1 MSFLEPWI
9 LLGMVAGVFQA
20 LRVAGQRALAQ
31 RTQADIQL
39 SVWSAALA
47 RCLFGLPWALLIL
60 LVLIGVWGP
69 PVGLSSDF
77 SHNFPFTG
85 EAVTLPFDPETG
97 SEGDLAEGFGTGSG
111 PDQLLQGPRLLGLPV
126 MFWLWTLGSALL
138 QIAATLQQT
147 HLLSQRN
154 FAIGVV
160 YVKTEVVIVALIGST
175 PFFAQY
181 LSGLQW
187 TAVLISVVGVVVL
200 TRARLP
206 GGGSSVWD
214 LRSAWLGLSGGA
226 LLAGTS
232 LTLREAGLILLD
244 EGAAVGQPV
253 SPAVAG
259 MTTLVALLV
268 IQCLVVITVMTLRDA
283 SEFNRVAR
291 RLRPMAFTG
300 LLSAFGSAG
309 WFIGYVMAAPALVK
323 SVGQVEFIA
332 AIILTFLLFRE
343 RPSRAEWIGMSIILI
358 SILMLLFSTL

>member
-9 LLGMVAGVFQA
+9 LLGLAAGLFQA

-31 RTQADIQL
+31 RTDAQVQL
-39 SVWSAALA
+39 SAWSAALA
-47 RCLFGLPWALLIL
+47 RCLFGLPWAVLIL
-60 LVLIGVWGP
+60 VVLIAIWGP
-69 PVGLSSDF
+69 PVGFSGLGPGAHPGPNPNLS
-77 SHNFPFTG
+77 
-85 EAVTLPFDPETG
+85 LDPG
-97 SEGDLAEGFGTGSG
+97 LRSV
-111 PDQLLQGPRLLGLPV
+111 RLLGLPTD
-126 MFWLWTLGSALL
+126 FWLWTLGAALL

-147 HLLSQRN
+147 LLLSQRT

-160 YVKTEVVIVALIGST
+160 YVKTEVVIVALVGST

-187 TAVLISVVGVVVL
+187 AAVLVSVIGVVVL

-206 GGGSSVWD
+206 GEIGSVWD

-232 LTLREAGLILLD
+232 LTLREAGLILVA
-244 EGAAVGQPV
+244 EGVVVAQPV

-268 IQCLVVITVMTLRDA
+268 IQCIVVIGVMALRDA
-283 SEFNRVAR
+283 SEFARVMR
-291 RLRPMAFTG
+291 RLPPMAFTG
-300 LLSAFGSAG
+300 FLSALGSAG

-332 AIILTFLLFRE
+332 AIVLTFVFFRE
-343 RPSRAEWIGMSIILI
+343 RPSRTEWVGMGIILI
-358 SILMLLFSTL
+358 SILMLLLSTL

>member
-31 RTQADIQL
+31 QTDAQVQL
-39 SVWSAALA
+39 SAWSAALA
-47 RCLFGLPWALLIL
+47 RCLFGLPWAVLIL
-60 LVLIGVWGP
+60 VVLIMVWGA
-69 PVGLSSDF
+69 PVGLSFGLGLNPGIHPDLNPDLS
-77 SHNFPFTG
+77 
-85 EAVTLPFDPETG
+85 LG
-97 SEGDLAEGFGTGSG
+97 ST
-111 PDQLLQGPRLLGLPV
+111 RLLGLPV
-126 MFWLWTLGSALL
+126 GFWLWTLASALL

-147 HLLSQRN
+147 MLLSQRT

-175 PFFAQY
+175 PVFAQY

-187 TAVLISVVGVVVL
+187 AAVLVSVIGVVVL

-206 GGGSSVWD
+206 GEAGSVWD

-244 EGAAVGQPV
+244 EGVIVAQPV

-268 IQCLVVITVMTLRDA
+268 IQCIVVIGVMAVRDA
-283 SEFNRVAR
+283 SEFARVMR
-291 RLRPMAFTG
+291 RLTPMAFTG
-300 LLSAFGSAG
+300 FLSALGSAG

-343 RPSRAEWIGMSIILI
+343 RPSRIEWVGMSIILI
-358 SILMLLFSTL
+358 SILMLLLSTL